1 MMKQDREFRK
11 RFDARKQELEA
22 LFQSLYGPK
31 RQYLDQLED
40 RLVSFWEKR
49 PDGLKLLDERRG
61 MDPDWYMARSAV
73 GLTMYTDLFAGN
85 LKGLEQKVPYLKE
98 LGVTYLHL
106 MPVLKMPQGENDGGY
121 AVDDFNTID
130 PKFGTNDDFIHLTE
144 TLHAHGI
151 SLCLDFVM
159 NHTSSTHTWAMLAK
173 QGNKEFQER
182 YQCYDDRTYPDQYEK
197 TVPQVFP
204 TTAPGNFIWCEEMHK
219 WVLSSFYPFQWDL
232 DYHNPVVLN
241 EMVSSM
247 LHLANMGVDVF
258 RLDAVPYIWKE
269 LGTTCRNLPQVHTIV
284 RLFRIACEIVC
295 PAVALKGE
303 VVMAPRELAAYFGS
317 P

>member
-1 MMKQDREFRK
+1 MMKQDREFSK

-106 MPVLKMPQGENDGGY
+106 MPVLKMPQ
-121 AVDDFNTID
+121 
-130 PKFGTNDDFIHLTE
+130 
-144 TLHAHGI
+144 
-151 SLCLDFVM
+151 
-159 NHTSSTHTWAMLAK
+159 
-173 QGNKEFQER
+173 
-182 YQCYDDRTYPDQYEK
+182 
-197 TVPQVFP
+197 
-204 TTAPGNFIWCEEMHK
+204 
-219 WVLSSFYPFQWDL
+219 
-232 DYHNPVVLN
+232 
-241 EMVSSM
+241 
-247 LHLANMGVDVF
+247 
-258 RLDAVPYIWKE
+258 
-269 LGTTCRNLPQVHTIV
+269 
-284 RLFRIACEIVC
+284 
-295 PAVALKGE
+295 
-303 VVMAPRELAAYFGS
+303 
-317 P
+317 